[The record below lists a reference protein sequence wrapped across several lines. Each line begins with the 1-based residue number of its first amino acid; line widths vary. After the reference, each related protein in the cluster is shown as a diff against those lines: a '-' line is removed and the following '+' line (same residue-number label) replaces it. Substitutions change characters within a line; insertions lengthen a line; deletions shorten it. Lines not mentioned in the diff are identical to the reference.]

1 MKHFI
6 LFAILIL
13 SVILIV
19 NYDPI
24 FASHGGHHDESMGQH
39 GMKDNRGTPWRSLGA
54 MAIAGGVAKADHVLA
69 IVCDHGQQVGEL
81 P

>member
-6 LFAILIL
+6 LFGILIL
-13 SVILIV
+13 SIILVV

-39 GMKDNRGTPWRSLGA
+39 GMMNEK
-54 MAIAGGVAKADHVLA
+54 
-69 IVCDHGQQVGEL
+69 
-81 P
+81 